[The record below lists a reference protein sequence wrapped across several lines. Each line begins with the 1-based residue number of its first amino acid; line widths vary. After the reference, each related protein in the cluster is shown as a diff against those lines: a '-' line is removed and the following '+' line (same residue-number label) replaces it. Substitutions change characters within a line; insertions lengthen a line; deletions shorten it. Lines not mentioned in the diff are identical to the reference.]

1 MIGGNTPILVLKI
14 MLGSFLKMPPTQEN
28 MRISRLNH
36 KLNQLLKIYKMIFIN
51 KKTNNQKVLNFV
63 LTLVGSWRAKSPFKA
78 LERQNLQNQ
87 AVSELYAD
95 DDKSKYS
102 SKSEKSEP
110 FKAFTTEFVKI
121 RNRTKISNEQF
132 NLCEAKIYLDEII
145 RFINSQI
152 KNKSP
157 GNDDLTTGF

>member
-1 MIGGNTPILVLKI
+1 
-14 MLGSFLKMPPTQEN
+14 
-28 MRISRLNH
+28 
-36 KLNQLLKIYKMIFIN
+36 MIFIN

-63 LTLVGSWRAKSPFKA
+63 LTSIGSWRAKSPCKA
-78 LERQNLQNQ
+78 LERQNLQNE
-87 AVSELYAD
+87 AISELYAN

-110 FKAFTTEFVKI
+110 FKAVTTEFMKI

-132 NLCEAKIYLDEII
+132 NLYEAKIYLDEII

-157 GNDDLTTGF
+157 GNDDLTTEF